1 MLLSSDDRFSMGN
14 SHLQSSV
21 GSRAFQN
28 ARLQKQ
34 FKKQAEVLLP
44 AAAAAYRQG
53 KHADAQALCRQ
64 ILKDLPE
71 HFDALHL
78 LGVSELDC
86 RQFGEAERTL
96 ARAVSVTPRSAEAHS
111 NLGLALFN
119 LKRYDDAR
127 KCQERAVA
135 LKPNFPTAWT
145 SLGNALMRLELAEQA
160 VAAHD
165 RAIQLKP
172 DYVDAYC
179 NRGMALLLLN
189 RVAEADQSF
198 DRALAFQ
205 RGHLQAMLGKGI
217 ASLRLRHCDAAQAAF
232 NAVLAIKPNL
242 AEVLAYR
249 GRAHQQMGQILAR
262 RKPILTRRSRLIRPW
277 RARGGAR
284 PELKS
289 FWVTTRRRLAAC
301 MKALEQDPA
310 SVIAI
315 TLLGTCYAQQGDIA
329 TAIEHYDR
337 ALAIAPDYEE
347 ALVKKI
353 FALDFAPDADFAIHQ
368 AARRA
373 WWDTIGVKVPRRELQ
388 RSMPDPNKRI
398 VVGYVSSDFRFHSA
412 ALAFRPVLRHHDRRA
427 FEVICYSCSP
437 LHDEV
442 TEECKS
448 LVDRWV
454 DAWQFSDDEL
464 ADRIQADGVDI
475 LVDLSGHT
483 AGNRLTVFAR
493 KPAPIQVTAWGAGTG
508 TGLQTMDYFFAD
520 PVTVP
525 EAARPLFAEKVYDLP
540 CVITTEALP
549 DVQPSPLPMIRNGHV
564 TFGVFNRIDKI
575 SDGALACG
583 RSSCGQSQDP
593 PSSSRTPPI
602 SFCATALIGRFV
614 AHGVSP
620 DRIRCIG
627 TTSRP
632 EHLAEFAEHRHFARS
647 VSAKWRRQHL
657 GIAAGG
663 RSGRHQARR
672 QCAVPPR
679 RRHRESG
686 RPRRLGGRGR
696 GRLPLQSRGH
706 TPRWPRTCEALRAAL
721 PARVAASAAGNGEI
735 YTRRVEQ
742 GYRQFWRDYCAAL
755 S

>member
-1 MLLSSDDRFSMGN
+1 M
-14 SHLQSSV
+14 QSSV

-44 AAAAAYRQG
+44 AAIAAYRQG

-64 ILKDLPE
+64 ILKDLPG

-86 RQFGEAERTL
+86 RQFEEAERTL
-96 ARAVSVTPRSAEAHS
+96 ARAVSVAPRSAEAHS

-119 LKRYDDAR
+119 LKRFDDAR

-145 SLGNALMRLELAEQA
+145 NLGNALMRSGLLEQA

-172 DYVDAYC
+172 DYGDAYC

-189 RVAEADQSF
+189 RNELADQSF
-198 DRALAFQ
+198 DRALSFQ
-205 RGHLQAMLGKGI
+205 RRHLQAMVGKGVV
-217 ASLRLRHCDAAQAAF
+217 SLGLRHCDAAQTAF
-232 NAVLAIKPNL
+232 NAALAIRPDV
-242 AEVLAYR
+242 AEVLAHR
-249 GRAHQQMGQILAR
+249 GRLYLEMGQLALAEADFDAALAVNPVLEAAWRGKAQVGILSGNFA
-262 RKPILTRRSRLIRPW
+262 PAI
-277 RARGGAR
+277 
-284 PELKS
+284 
-289 FWVTTRRRLAAC
+289 AAC

-310 SVIAI
+310 SEIAI
-315 TLLGTCYAQQGDIA
+315 TLLGACYARQGDIA
-329 TAIEHYDR
+329 NAVEHYDR
-337 ALAIAPDYEE
+337 ALAIKPDYED
-347 ALVKKI
+347 AITRKI
-353 FALDFAPDADFAIHQ
+353 FALDFAPDADFAVHQ

-373 WWDTIGVKVPRRELQ
+373 WWDTIGVKVSRKEQQ

-398 VVGYVSSDFRFHSA
+398 VVGYVSSDFRVHSA
-412 ALAFRPVLRHHDRRA
+412 ALAFRPVLRNHDRRA

-437 LHDEV
+437 LHDHV

-464 ADRIQADGVDI
+464 ADRIQSDGVDI

-520 PVTVP
+520 PVTIP
-525 EAARPLFAEKVYDLP
+525 QSIRDLFAEKVFDLP

-549 DVQPSPLPMIRNGHV
+549 DLQPSPLPMIRNGHV

-575 SDGALACG
+575 SDGALAVWSKLLRDIAG
-583 RSSCGQSQDP
+583 S
-593 PSSSRTPPI
+593 TI
-602 SFCATALIGRFV
+602 VIKNTADQFLRDGLIGRFV
-614 AHGVSP
+614 ALGGSP

-627 TTSRP
+627 QTSRA
-632 EHLAEFAEHRHFARS
+632 EHLAEFANIDISLDPFPLNGGVSTWESLQAGVPVVTKLGGLARS
-647 VSAKWRRQHL
+647 
-657 GIAAGG
+657 
-663 RSGRHQARR
+663 
-672 QCAVPPR
+672 
-679 RRHRESG
+679 
-686 RPRRLGGRGR
+686 RLGGAIVKAVGLDDWVAEDDDGYIEIARR
-696 GRLPLQSRGH
+696 FASMASHL
-706 TPRWPRTCEALRAAL
+706 EALRAEL
-721 PARVAASAAGNGEI
+721 PARVAASEAGNGEI
-735 YTRRVEQ
+735 YTRRVEE
-742 GYRQFWRDYCAAL
+742 GYRQFWRDYCAAV
-755 S
+755 SQPTDRTPD